1 MSEVEQVTFIDNL
14 VTGQFQAYTDE
25 MFGATDPDLNYVWLS
40 PTTAIPPIALNFAR
54 NKDDALEAALQKG
67 RTTSDPSERIQAY
80 QEVDKRL
87 SADLPY
93 LWASLAT
100 WSLTGSNSVQNFNNL
115 TLPDGSQGPGVRRR
129 RLRPDARRG
138 ARTERRLPM
147 LRFIATRL
155 VQLVVICFLISVVA
169 FLLVHLLPGDPTLA
183 ILGPNDT
190 PAARAVL
197 LTNSGSTRASSRSTA
212 PGSPTSS
219 TATWASSFLTKQ
231 TVTNALS
238 VAVPIDLELIVVSQV
253 LALLVAIPMALFA
266 ALRPNRAFDRVATTS
281 TFAMLSL
288 PTFVAGPLLV
298 LVFAVTLKWV
308 PATGFIR
315 LSQGLGPNL
324 KSVILPSVALAI
336 GSITVYYRLLR
347 ADLIATLQE
356 DFVTMARSKG
366 LSTRYILMR
375 HVMRP
380 SSFSL
385 LAGAGISIG
394 TLFTGAFVVEVLF
407 QLPGHRVPARPG
419 HLLAATT
426 WWSRAWPWWRPS
438 LSWS

>member
-1 MSEVEQVTFIDNL
+1 
-14 VTGQFQAYTDE
+14 
-25 MFGATDPDLNYVWLS
+25 
-40 PTTAIPPIALNFAR
+40 
-54 NKDDALEAALQKG
+54 
-67 RTTSDPSERIQAY
+67 
-80 QEVDKRL
+80 
-87 SADLPY
+87 
-93 LWASLAT
+93 
-100 WSLTGSNSVQNFNNL
+100 
-115 TLPDGSQGPGVRRR
+115 
-129 RLRPDARRG
+129 
-138 ARTERRLPM
+138 M
-147 LRFIATRL
+147 LRFAANRL
-155 VQLVVICFLISVVA
+155 VQLVVICFLISIFA

-190 PAARAVL
+190 ASSRAVL
-197 LTNSGSTRASSRSTA
+197 LHQLGLNKGLVAQY
-212 PGSPTSS
+212 G
-219 TATWASSFLTKQ
+219 TWIANIFHGNLGASFLTKQ
-231 TVTNALS
+231 TVTNALG
-238 VAVPIDLELIVVSQV
+238 VAVPIDLELVVVSQV
-253 LALLVAIPMALFA
+253 LALLVAIPMALVA
-266 ALRPNRAFDRVATTS
+266 AMRPNRAFDRVATTS
-281 TFAMLSL
+281 TFGMLSL

-308 PATGFIR
+308 PATGFNR

-366 LSTRYILMR
+366 LSTRYILLR

-407 QLPGHRVPARPG
+407 QLPGIGYQLVQAIYARDYLVVQGMALVAAVAFVVVNFGVDFLLTVLDPRVR
-419 HLLAATT
+419 
-426 WWSRAWPWWRPS
+426 RA
-438 LSWS
+438 